1 MLMDVVP
8 HVGLPSPMFLQP
20 SPVRLTDVWNI
31 SWEDVPNVPQ
41 TTPCSTTPANY
52 PTASYLKTVNV
63 LNAIPTTFSDRMVNV
78 FPRMS
83 FVKKWTSTG
92 LASNAW
98 IHTYTPLNNK
108 NVLKKRQDVNTT
120 AKTTASLASNH
131 SLTNLE
137 DV

>member
-1 MLMDVVP
+1 
-8 HVGLPSPMFLQP
+8 
-20 SPVRLTDVWNI
+20 
-31 SWEDVPNVPQ
+31 
-41 TTPCSTTPANY
+41 
-52 PTASYLKTVNV
+52 
-63 LNAIPTTFSDRMVNV
+63 
-78 FPRMS
+78 MS